1 MKIVLVIDQYDIGNN
16 GTTMSSRNLVNAL
29 RQRGHKVVILGMGT
43 EGEDK
48 YVLPELKVPIATKI
62 AHKQGMAFAEPKEE
76 IIREAFKGAD
86 VVHFYMP
93 FLPLGIAAKKIA
105 DEMGIPT
112 TGAFH
117 VQPENITYNCGLSHS
132 KLAPKLLYKYFKKHI
147 YDNFGHLHCPSEF
160 IAGELRKHN
169 YNAKLHVIS
178 NGVDDCF
185 NYEKNKKPEELQD
198 KFSILMV
205 GRLSKE
211 KRQDLLIEAVK
222 RSEYSDKIQIF
233 FAGKGPMKNKYEKM
247 GRSLK
252 NPPHFG
258 FYSKGELKQ
267 LMSVCDLYVH
277 PADVEIEA
285 ISCIE
290 AFSSGLVP
298 IISNSDK
305 SATGGFALDKRSL
318 FVPGNAQNLA
328 SKIDYWIEHPEERK
342 KMEIKYSEHGKQ
354 YALSHCAAMMEQ
366 MFCEAIEE
374 KKYADRK
381 RREERREDF
390 TVISGEQQAEVKV
403 G

>member
-16 GTTMSSRNLVNAL
+16 GTTISSRNLVNAL
-29 RQRGHKVVILGMGT
+29 RQRGHQVVILGMGT

-48 YVLPELKVPIATKI
+48 YVLPELNVPVATKI
-62 AHKQGMAFAEPKEE
+62 AHKQGMAFAEPSEE
-76 IIREAFKGAD
+76 IIRKAYEGAD

-93 FLPLGIAAKKIA
+93 FLPLGKKAKNIA

-132 KLAPKLLYKYFKKHI
+132 RLAPKLLYKYFKNHI
-147 YDNFGHLHCPSEF
+147 YDNFSHLHCPSEF
-160 IAGELRKHN
+160 IAGELRKNN

-178 NGVDDCF
+178 NGVDDIF
-185 NYEKNKKPEELQD
+185 TYNKNEKPAELKD

-211 KRQDLLIEAVK
+211 KRQDLLINAVK
-222 RSEYSDKIQIF
+222 LSKYSDKIQIF
-233 FAGKGPMKNKYEKM
+233 FAGKGPMKSKYEKM
-247 GRSLK
+247 GSRLP
-252 NPPHFG
+252 NPPSFG
-258 FYSKGELKQ
+258 FYSKEELKD

-318 FVPGNAQNLA
+318 FVPDNARNLA
-328 SKIDYWIEHPEERK
+328 RKIDYWIEHPEERK
-342 KMEIKYSEHGKQ
+342 QMEIKYSEHGKQ
-354 YALSHCAAMMEQ
+354 YALRHCAAMMEE
-366 MFCEAIEE
+366 MFIEAIEE
-374 KKYADRK
+374 KRDAGKVRVIEGEGN
-381 RREERREDF
+381 RNERIEG
-390 TVISGEQQAEVKV
+390 TAC
-403 G
+403 